1 MAFHVEISSGFRN
14 RAHAFNLD
22 EAKLR
27 RTVLDPW
34 IQNRQVAI
42 GEKEFEPRDSRL
54 IVLEG
59 PELAD
64 TDLTIGRGWSNA
76 EKAGENVTRR
86 LLEAASA
93 PSKPVV
99 AILAEDDSARAEIG
113 GMLERLDLPA
123 TGWADLRAR
132 ILSPPA
138 DRSGPGYAAVLAL
151 GISPPSASW
160 LFDAGL
166 ARGALGTR
174 ALVVQLG
181 DAAIPAQLA
190 GIEVIRLDPG
200 EDSSLRALGDR
211 LTN

>member
-1 MAFHVEISSGFRN
+1 MAFHVELSSGFRN

-27 RTVLDPW
+27 RTVIDPW
-34 IQNRQVAI
+34 IQGRRIAI
-42 GEKEFEPRDSRL
+42 AEKEFEPRDSKL

-76 EKAGENVTRR
+76 EKSAENVTRR
-86 LLEAASA
+86 LLDAPAA
-93 PSKPVV
+93 PSKPVI
-99 AILAEDDSARAEIG
+99 AILADDESARTEIG
-113 GMLERLDLPA
+113 RMLQALDLQTVP
-123 TGWADLRAR
+123 WAELRAR

-138 DRSGPGYAAVLAL
+138 QASGPGYAAVLAAD
-151 GISPPSASW
+151 SAEPSASW

-166 ARGALGTR
+166 ARGALGQR
-174 ALVVQLG
+174 AVVAQLG

-190 GIEVIRLDPG
+190 GVEVMRLDPG
-200 EDSSLRALGDR
+200 EDSSVRALGDR
-211 LTN
+211 LTR